1 MWNDEANGH
10 RRRNSG
16 RKTKI
21 ALNELVSL
29 VLAITFSRLSIA
41 PAIKRNELTG
51 YSTSTI
57 KAYRLSLRSIDNLI
71 KKFLSFW
78 LLGIQKRG
86 ILLPKTTKQKT
97 ENKIKEKQNKKV
109 SKINWQ

>member
-10 RRRNSG
+10 RPKNSG

-51 YSTSTI
+51 YTSTT

-86 ILLPKTTKQKT
+86 IVLLPLLLNKKQKT
-97 ENKIKEKQNKKV
+97 K
-109 SKINWQ
+109 